1 MNSIGY
7 NESVDMT
14 PNPAYSTSRPEATDT
29 YSEIEEETADNTT
42 DTPNTADPHFTYVPT
57 YI

>member
-7 NESVDMT
+7 VDMT

-29 YSEIEEETADNTT
+29 HSEIEEETADNTT
-42 DTPNTADPHFTYVPT
+42 DTPNTPDPHFAYVPT